1 MAKRNYRASKRY
13 KVKARR
19 SEKDRLEQMNEEV
32 LTDMLNCPTTGC
44 DLGTA
49 EIDRDIDE
57 DDVEELLKDLPGV
70 DYVLDRMINYLFS
83 NGLTTGDQVTDETV
97 LDPWLFESKNE
108 LGAVNYEV
116 LKEVIRQA
124 QSRGECGL
132 RLFDGNLY
140 AYKKGTYGIILD
152 RHDGIDEVVA
162 YFIREDGKTISRD
175 LKLNQTSEW
184 DDIRTYSDVV
194 EMFRKNKMIMLDPSE
209 FENIRNNPGYLH
221 GYSPFTRDRQR
232 IDLLSSVYDRMNYD
246 IVYDGPGRIVL
257 RPKDGFASSDGNDIS
272 TTQIV
277 NNSMGAQEKR
287 NEEAKKEVRRVA
299 KAIKESSSD
308 SVVLLS
314 NAFDKDI
321 EHLPRVTKSTEF
333 FDWAANDT
341 VIVAQILG
349 MSPTLLEVGKLHG
362 NVSVEKIIDN
372 AMLNTIIPTRENY
385 AVQFSKMIS
394 AHLGVPKIYFDKYD
408 LEQVQDEN
416 DIREKLAQTIQK
428 LSYANK
434 ASENDNVKD
443 IIDEFVAYLRQTLY
457 NAKGEMRSAD

>member
-13 KVKARR
+13 KVKTHRKSVSR
-19 SEKDRLEQMNEEV
+19 VEEV
-32 LTDMLNCPTTGC
+32 NGEVLEDMLACPSTGC
-44 DLGTA
+44 DLGTK
-49 EIDRDIDE
+49 EITKEVEDE
-57 DDVEELLKDLPGV
+57 DVEELLKDLPGV
-70 DYVLDRMINYLFS
+70 DYVLDRFINYLFS

-97 LDPWLFESKNE
+97 LDPWLYEQKNE
-108 LGAVNYEV
+108 MGAVNYEV

-132 RLFDGNLY
+132 RLYEGNLY
-140 AYKKGTYGIILD
+140 TYKKGTYGLILSK
-152 RHDGIDEVVA
+152 HDGIDEVVA
-162 YFIREDGKTISRD
+162 YFIREDGKSISRD
-175 LKLNQTSEW
+175 LDIDEW
-184 DDIRTYSDVV
+184 NEIEEYGDIGGWFAKR
-194 EMFRKNKMIMLDPSE
+194 EMILLDPSE

-232 IDLLSSVYDRMNYD
+232 VDLLSSVYDRMNYD

-257 RPKDGFASSDGNDIS
+257 RPKDGFTSSDGNDVS
-272 TTQIV
+272 TSQIV
-277 NNSMGAQEKR
+277 NNSMGAQQKR
-287 NEEAKKEVRRVA
+287 NEDAKKEVKRVA
-299 KAIKESSSD
+299 QAIKESSSD

-314 NAFDKDI
+314 NAFDKEI

-333 FDWAANDT
+333 FDWASNDT

-385 AVQFSKMIS
+385 AVQFSYMIAS
-394 AHLGVPKIYFDKYD
+394 HLGVPKIYFDKYD

>member
-13 KVKARR
+13 KVKTHRKSVSR
-19 SEKDRLEQMNEEV
+19 VEEV
-32 LTDMLNCPTTGC
+32 NGEVLEDMLACPSTGC
-44 DLGTA
+44 DLGTK
-49 EIDRDIDE
+49 EITKEVEDE
-57 DDVEELLKDLPGV
+57 DVEELLKDLPGV
-70 DYVLDRMINYLFS
+70 DYVLDRFINYLFS

-97 LDPWLFESKNE
+97 LDPWLYEQKNE
-108 LGAVNYEV
+108 MGAVNYEV

-132 RLFDGNLY
+132 RLYEGNLY
-140 AYKKGTYGIILD
+140 TYKKGTYGLILSH
-152 RHDGIDEVVA
+152 HDGIDEVVA
-162 YFIREDGKTISRD
+162 YFIREDGKSISRD
-175 LKLNQTSEW
+175 LDIDEW
-184 DDIRTYSDVV
+184 NEIEEYGDIGGWFAKR
-194 EMFRKNKMIMLDPSE
+194 EMILLDPSE

-232 IDLLSSVYDRMNYD
+232 VDLLSSVYDRMNYD

-257 RPKDGFASSDGNDIS
+257 RPKDGFTSSDGNDVS
-272 TTQIV
+272 TSQIV
-277 NNSMGAQEKR
+277 NNSMGAQQKR
-287 NEEAKKEVRRVA
+287 NEDAKKEVKRVA
-299 KAIKESSSD
+299 QAIKESSSD

-314 NAFDKDI
+314 NAFDKEI

-333 FDWAANDT
+333 FDWASNDT

-385 AVQFSKMIS
+385 AVQFSYMIAS
-394 AHLGVPKIYFDKYD
+394 HPGVPKIYFDKYD

>member
-13 KVKARR
+13 RVKAPRKYK
-19 SEKDRLEQMNEEV
+19 EKIEAVNHEV
-32 LTDMLNCPTTGC
+32 LEDMLACPTTGC
-44 DLGTA
+44 DLGKS
-49 EIDRDIDE
+49 EIIREMED
-57 DDVEELLKDLPGV
+57 DDVEELLNDLPGV
-70 DYVLDRMINYLFS
+70 DYVLDRLINYLFS
-83 NGLTTGDQVTDETV
+83 NGLTTGDAKKDEEV
-97 LDPWLFESKNE
+97 LDPWLFEEKNK

-124 QSRGECGL
+124 ASLGECGL

-140 AYKKGTYGIILD
+140 AYHKGTYGIILN
-152 RHDGIDEVVA
+152 RHDGIDEVVG
-162 YFIREDGKTISRD
+162 YFIREDGKRISRD
-175 LKLNQTSEW
+175 LKMNEWEEIQTY
-184 DDIRTYSDVV
+184 DDIGNW
-194 EMFRKNKMIMLDPSE
+194 FRKQHMILLDPNE

-232 IDLLSSVYDRMNYD
+232 IDLLTSVYDRMNYD
-246 IVYDGPGRIVL
+246 IVYDGPGRIIL
-257 RPKDGFASSDGNDIS
+257 RPKDGLTSSDGNDVS
-272 TTQIV
+272 TSQIV
-277 NNSMGAQEKR
+277 NNSMGAQQKR
-287 NEEAKKEVRRVA
+287 NEDAKKEVARVA
-299 KAIKESSSD
+299 KAVKDSSSD

-333 FDWAANDT
+333 FEWASNDT

-394 AHLGVPKIYFDKYD
+394 RHLGVAKIYFDKYD

-434 ASENDNVKD
+434 ASENQNIKD
-443 IIDEFVAYLRQTLY
+443 IIDEFVSYLRQTLY

>member
-19 SEKDRLEQMNEEV
+19 KSADRVEQVGQEV
-32 LTDMLNCPTTGC
+32 LNDMLACPTTGC
-44 DLGTA
+44 DLGTR
-49 EIDRDIDE
+49 EVTKDIDD

-70 DYVLDRMINYLFS
+70 DYVLDRLINYLFS
-83 NGLTTGDQVTDETV
+83 NGLTTGDQVIDETV
-97 LDPWLFESKNE
+97 LDPWLFEQKNK

-124 QSRGECGL
+124 ASRGECGL
-132 RLFDGNLY
+132 RLYDGSLY
-140 AYKKGTYGIILD
+140 TYKKGTYGVILYK
-152 RHDGIDEVVA
+152 HDGIDEVVG
-162 YFIREDGKTISRD
+162 YFIREDGKAISRD
-175 LKLNQTSEW
+175 LNLDEW
-184 DDIRTYSDVV
+184 DEIQTYDDIGGY
-194 EMFRKNKMIMLDPSE
+194 FRKRDMILLDPGE

-232 IDLLSSVYDRMNYD
+232 VDLLTSVYDRMNYD

-257 RPKDGFASSDGNDIS
+257 RPKDGYTSTDGNDVS
-272 TTQIV
+272 TSQIV
-277 NNSMGAQEKR
+277 NNSMGAQAKR
-287 NEEAKKEVRRVA
+287 NEDAKKEVARVA

-333 FDWAANDT
+333 FEWASNDT

-385 AVQFSKMIS
+385 AVQFSKMVS
-394 AHLGVPKIYFDKYD
+394 AHLGVAKVYFDKYD

>member
-13 KVKARR
+13 KVKTHRKSVDR
-19 SEKDRLEQMNEEV
+19 VEKVNGEV
-32 LTDMLNCPTTGC
+32 LEDMLNCPTTGC
-44 DLGTA
+44 DLGTK
-49 EIDRDIDE
+49 EITKEVED

-83 NGLTTGDQVTDETV
+83 NGLTTGDQVTDETI
-97 LDPWLFESKNE
+97 LDPWLFEQKNE
-108 LGAVNYEV
+108 MGAVNYEV

-132 RLFDGNLY
+132 RLYEGNLY
-140 AYKKGTYGIILD
+140 TYKKGTYGLILNQ
-152 RHDGIDEVVA
+152 HDGIDEVVA
-162 YFIREDGKTISRD
+162 YFIREDGKAISRD
-175 LKLNQTSEW
+175 LKLDEW
-184 DDIRTYSDVV
+184 EEIEEYGDIGGWFSKR
-194 EMFRKNKMIMLDPSE
+194 EMILLDPSE

-232 IDLLSSVYDRMNYD
+232 VDLLSSVYDRMNYD

-257 RPKDGFASSDGNDIS
+257 RPKDGFTSSDGNDVS

-277 NNSMGAQEKR
+277 NNSMGAQQKR
-287 NEEAKKEVRRVA
+287 NEDAQKEVVRVA

-333 FDWAANDT
+333 FEWASNDT

-394 AHLGVPKIYFDKYD
+394 SYLGVPKIYFDKYD

-434 ASENDNVKD
+434 ASENNNVKD

-457 NAKGEMRSAD
+457 NAKGEMKSAD

>member
-13 KVKARR
+13 KVKKRR
-19 SEKDRLEQMNEEV
+19 KSTERIEEIGQEV
-32 LTDMLNCPTTGC
+32 LNDMLACPTTGC

-49 EIDRDIDE
+49 ELSKTIDD

-70 DYVLDRMINYLFS
+70 DYVLDRLINYLFS
-83 NGLTTGDQVTDETV
+83 NGLTTGDQVVDETV

-124 QSRGECGL
+124 ASRGECGL
-132 RLFDGNLY
+132 RLYDGNLY
-140 AYKKGTYGIILD
+140 AYKKGTYGIILYK
-152 RHDGIDEVVA
+152 HDGIDEVMG
-162 YFIREDGKTISRD
+162 YFIREDGKAISRD
-175 LKLNQTSEW
+175 LKLDEW
-184 DDIRTYSDVV
+184 EEIQSYDDIGGY
-194 EMFRKNKMIMLDPSE
+194 FRKRDMILLDPSE

-232 IDLLSSVYDRMNYD
+232 IDLLTSVYDRMNYD

-257 RPKDGFASSDGNDIS
+257 RPKDGYVSTDGNDVS
-272 TTQIV
+272 TSQIV

-287 NEEAKKEVRRVA
+287 NEAAKKEVARVA

-333 FDWAANDT
+333 FEWASNDT

-385 AVQFSKMIS
+385 AVQFSKMVS
-394 AHLGVPKIYFDKYD
+394 AHLGVGKVYFDKYD